1 MKKTIIILGFAGIAA
16 LVACKHAVPYPELSN
31 EPIRSYN
38 CSSDTVYFQNE
49 ILPILVSN
57 CAMSGCHDS
66 QTAEDGVVLTD
77 YLSIMNSDIIERG
90 KPNKSELVDVLT
102 ESGGDQMPP
111 SPYSALSPDMIAK
124 IENWISQGAI
134 NNQCM
139 ECDSTLYSFSLGVW
153 PIVRD
158 NCQGCHSSST
168 SQNGYHVF
176 NNYQNIVDDSSA
188 FWNSIL
194 ETNGYSLMP
203 QNTSGLDDCKIKVI
217 RNWFE
222 AGAPNN

>member
-1 MKKTIIILGFAGIAA
+1 
-16 LVACKHAVPYPELSN
+16 
-31 EPIRSYN
+31 
-38 CSSDTVYFQNE
+38 
-49 ILPILVSN
+49 
-57 CAMSGCHDS
+57 MSGCHDS